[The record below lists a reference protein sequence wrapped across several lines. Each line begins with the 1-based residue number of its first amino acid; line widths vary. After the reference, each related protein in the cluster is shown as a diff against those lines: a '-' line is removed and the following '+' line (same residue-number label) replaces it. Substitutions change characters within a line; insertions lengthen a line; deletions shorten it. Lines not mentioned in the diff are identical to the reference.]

1 MWIVKVLSITRKRS
15 VLNRGRRVSLV
26 IGPCAEAEG
35 GRRDQSSR
43 TDAHRRSIS
52 DVQMD
57 R

>member
-1 MWIVKVLSITRKRS
+1 MLSITRKRS

-52 DVQMD
+52 DVQMG